1 MQPPT
6 VQFSY
11 LNLDEQKN
19 NAIIESVLSNVD
31 EDFSNRFRPNAP
43 NQQTR
48 ALYEHHMQQQPTQY
62 EYNAEG
68 LFPTA
73 SII

>member
-48 ALYEHHMQQQPTQY
+48 ALYEQQQPTLY
-62 EYNAEG
+62 EYNADG